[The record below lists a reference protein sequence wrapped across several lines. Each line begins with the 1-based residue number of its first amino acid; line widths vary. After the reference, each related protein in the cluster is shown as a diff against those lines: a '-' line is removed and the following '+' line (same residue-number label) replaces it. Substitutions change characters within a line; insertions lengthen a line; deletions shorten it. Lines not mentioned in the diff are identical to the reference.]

1 MNENNR
7 VAVFIDAENVSAKYA
22 DRLLQEAANYGD
34 VIVRRVFADWSSPNV
49 AAWKEII
56 SRHSLIA
63 EQQFS
68 AVKGKNSSDISL
80 IINAMVVL
88 FEKDIDVFCLAS
100 SDSDFTRLVQELRER
115 EKTVVGLGLKQ
126 TSPAFVNAF
135 SEFIYLDNS
144 DSTDSY
150 LPESNVS
157 ASAKGGKASSLTKKN
172 DGVTLDESRRA
183 ALKEIIDK
191 LIEEDGWALY
201 ARIATEMKNKYSD
214 FVPKNYNCRSLKE
227 LIGKVL
233 GSIGDYEIKTG
244 SDGSTMFL
252 IPKKSV
258 TKSERTASTRLPRN
272 RNFEFEEKDFN
283 ELDNPSYDFNQN
295 RSNKKTTEKH
305 KSSRGF
311 AVKNSAKNMPKNSAG
326 TPRGGKRQNKSV
338 AKEGRKGR

>member
-1 MNENNR
+1 MKENNR

-49 AAWKEII
+49 AAWKETI

-80 IINAMVVL
+80 IINALVVL

-115 EKTVVGLGLKQ
+115 EKKVVGLGLKQ
-126 TSPAFVNAF
+126 TSQAFVNAF
-135 SEFIYLDNS
+135 SEFIYLDNAAA
-144 DSTDSY
+144 
-150 LPESNVS
+150 PI
-157 ASAKGGKASSLTKKN
+157 AKENKN
-172 DGVTLDESRRA
+172 TAQPRKVEDITLDDSRLA

-227 LIGKVL
+227 LIGKVID
-233 GSIGDYEIKTG
+233 SIGAYEIKTG
-244 SDGSTMFL
+244 SDGTTMFL
-252 IPKKSV
+252 IPKKCEKVAPAKKATVPRGEKNAKSQ
-258 TKSERTASTRLPRN
+258 TKSKQS
-272 RNFEFEEKDFN
+272 FKGGK
-283 ELDNPSYDFNQN
+283 
-295 RSNKKTTEKH
+295 KKTK
-305 KSSRGF
+305 
-311 AVKNSAKNMPKNSAG
+311 
-326 TPRGGKRQNKSV
+326 
-338 AKEGRKGR
+338 

>member
-1 MNENNR
+1 MDKNNR

-135 SEFIYLDNS
+135 SEFIYLDSSASQDVALSEFNS
-144 DSTDSY
+144 
-150 LPESNVS
+150 S
-157 ASAKGGKASSLTKKN
+157 ASAKGGKNASSSAKQG
-172 DGVTLDESRRA
+172 DGVALDESRRA

-252 IPKKSV
+252 IPKKAEQ
-258 TKSERTASTRLPRN
+258 KSEKNAA
-272 RNFEFEEKDFN
+272 
-283 ELDNPSYDFNQN
+283 
-295 RSNKKTTEKH
+295 
-305 KSSRGF
+305 KS
-311 AVKNSAKNMPKNSAG
+311 AAKNSANQQRNVQKTAQKTG
-326 TPRGGKRQNKSV
+326 RGGKKQNKPV
-338 AKEGRKGR
+338 AREKRKGR